1 MDQEPKPVT
10 SPASMFHD
18 NIFPERQDFSLLL
31 GGPLFQLLR
40 RTHLAGDA
48 LELLLQRILLISL
61 VAWLPL
67 LVFSLAEGEARRRT
81 LSVGRRSACPVS
93 HCAPAADRCR
103 AGRASA
109 HAFRSAAIP
118 GAQLDFPSALPRFI

>member
-1 MDQEPKPVT
+1 M
-10 SPASMFHD
+10 
-18 NIFPERQDFSLLL
+18 L

-61 VAWLPL
+61 LTGCRCSCFRLPKERRW
-67 LVFSLAEGEARRRT
+67 AAPRRRT
-81 LSVGRRSACPVS
+81 LPVGRRSAWPVS
-93 HCAPAADRCR
+93 HCAAAADRCR